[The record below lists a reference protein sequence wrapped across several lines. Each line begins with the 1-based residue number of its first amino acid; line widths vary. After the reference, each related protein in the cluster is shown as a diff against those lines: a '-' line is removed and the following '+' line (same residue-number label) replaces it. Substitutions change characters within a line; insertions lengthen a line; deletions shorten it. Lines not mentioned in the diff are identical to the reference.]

1 MLPSVSVGG
10 ATVTKNV
17 AINELTEMP
26 GSEAVAN
33 GSHALIVATRR
44 YVGEGFDARLDTLFP
59 TMPISWQG
67 LRRNPLAVS
76 AASTMRSEK

>member
-1 MLPSVSVGG
+1 M
-10 ATVTKNV
+10 
-17 AINELTEMP
+17 AINDLTEMP
-26 GSEAVAN
+26 RSQAVAN

-67 LRRNPLAVS
+67 TSTQSAGRLRQGAHRLEQGIVAIFRDASYPS
-76 AASTMRSEK
+76 A